1 MAKRKKKQARR
12 VRSGPRQF
20 AVVLTP
26 EKGGWYS
33 VTCPALPGCHSQGR
47 GIPQALANI
56 REAIELV
63 LEDMTSHSDAIPT
76 GDTLLATVQ
85 V

>member
-1 MAKRKKKQARR
+1 MAKPRAKHARR
-12 VRSGPRQF
+12 VQSGPRQF
-20 AVVLTP
+20 AVLLTP

-33 VTCPALPGCHSQGR
+33 VSCPVLPGCHSQGK
-47 GIPQALANI
+47 GIAQALANI

-63 LEDMTSHSDAIPT
+63 LDDMASHGEMLPA
-76 GDTLLATVQ
+76 GDTLLTTVQ